1 MAKPVKDEIFGTR
14 NSVLKPRLDVAVFAN
29 IFFATCLR
37 RINPDPASRY
47 MLLRECAS
55 PEEYEDPG
63 FRGILPFF
71 QPGIRIGNVHF
82 AQDGIRVNNVRNREK
97 AHHFPDTASFAR
109 ALLGFLKCTAGP
121 LQPSRAR
128 VIENDAVSP
137 LSRLLRAETFGR
149 TGSTDVDFLIL
160 NRTRRQL
167 IFLEEKLYLDEQGG
181 SLGHGQYLSFREIIG
196 DAFVPAMREQVFF
209 YLLFFPDTAGERVFV
224 YDFRREWSLPR
235 RTPAFTDPQRREQR
249 IRFPFPDMQETT
261 VSKFLGREIFG

>member
-14 NSVLKPRLDVAVFAN
+14 KSVLKPRLDVAVFAN

-55 PEEYEDPG
+55 SEMFDDPA
-63 FRGILPFF
+63 FREIVPFF
-71 QPGIRIGNVHF
+71 QPGIRIGNVYF
-82 AQDGIRVNNVRNREK
+82 ADDGIRVDNVRNREK
-97 AHHFPDTASFAR
+97 AHHFPDAAALAR
-109 ALLGFLKCTAGP
+109 ALLGFLKCTAGT
-121 LQPSRAR
+121 LEPSRAR

-137 LSRLLRAETFGR
+137 LSRLLRTETFGR

-181 SLGHGQYLSFREIIG
+181 SLGYGQYLSFREIIS
-196 DAFVPAMREQVFF
+196 DAFAPVLREQVYF
-209 YLLFFPDTAGERVFV
+209 YLLFFPDAAGERIYI

-235 RTPAFTDPQRREQR
+235 RSPSFVDPRRKEQR
-249 IRFPFPDMQETT
+249 IRFPFQEMHQTT
-261 VSKFLGREIFG
+261 VSDFLGRKIFG